1 MAEEIVSI
9 NNLKENI
16 LQFELTVEGLSTKD
30 FDAKFVIHSSDMEM
44 AFPCK
49 KGDDNK
55 WTVTLPPLP
64 MLERTA
70 YPFHLQV
77 VAEGFQFRPMR
88 GAVNVVGSP
97 EVYAPAGVKN
107 TKLESPSK
115 AVAPVKETKASVIP
129 ARVDVKRGREK
140 PVEQIA
146 RELMEANKTATKKT
160 IEESKTVK
168 VEPVQPKV
176 GKKEAL
182 LPTIE
187 LEPKSKPDTSK
198 KDQAARKVLEDLGIK
213 VPKVKTGKRF
223 SLKD

>member
-44 AFPCK
+44 AFPCT
-49 KGDDNK
+49 KGENNK
-55 WTVTLPPLP
+55 WTVTIPPLP

-77 VAEGFQFRPMR
+77 VAEGYQFRPMR

-97 EVYAPAGVKN
+97 EVYVNVGVTN
-107 TKLESPSK
+107 QKLESPTK
-115 AVAPVKETKASVIP
+115 PAQAPKVKTEATVIP
-129 ARVDVKRGREK
+129 KAQPTKSREK
-140 PVEQIA
+140 PIA
-146 RELMEANKTATKKT
+146 QVAQELMEANKISTKKKVVV
-160 IEESKTVK
+160 EAKKVAEKK
-168 VEPVQPKV
+168 VEPI
-176 GKKEAL
+176 KETL
-182 LPTIE
+182 LPKIE
-187 LEPKSKPDTSK
+187 IEKKPDTSA
-198 KDQAARKVLEDLGIK
+198 KDQAARKVLAEMGIK
-213 VPKVKTGKRF
+213 VPKANKRF